1 MEKNHSLRQTVN
13 ERGVIMQK
21 DIQPAYKIVDVVCAC
36 GAKFQIGTTKNVD
49 TLKVEIC
56 SQCHPFYTG
65 RLKYVDTAGRIEKF
79 KAKIPQG
86 GYASLQDPKKK

>member
-21 DIQPAYKIVDVVCAC
+21 DIQPAYKIVDVTCAC
-36 GAKFQIGTTKNVD
+36 GAKFKIGTTKNVD

-65 RLKYVDTAGRIEKF
+65 KVKNTQSGGRIERFNKKF
-79 KAKIPQG
+79 GAN
-86 GYASLQDPKKK
+86 SLK